1 MPVRRDAQ
9 GVADTA
15 KSVTRNGTSAID
27 IRSMIISEG
36 RWRVK
41 PANCLAR
48 NIAGPP
54 LACSLQ
60 LLNYCCYTHATLRN
74 QVDSDG
80 TGWWRWHRM
89 DISSFPK
96 CQKCREGDLV
106 PLSDF
111 GSQGAAIHFKAWA
124 CTNPECGFNIKIR
137 NGDLYIDEPIASG
150 ALHSP
155 HAR

>member
-1 MPVRRDAQ
+1 MRGPRLS
-9 GVADTA
+9 G
-15 KSVTRNGTSAID
+15 N
-27 IRSMIISEG
+27 
-36 RWRVK
+36 
-41 PANCLAR
+41 
-48 NIAGPP
+48 PP
-54 LACSLQ
+54 LIADGKGSL
-60 LLNYCCYTHATLRN
+60 LYSRHFRAGRDITAGGASGGGGL
-74 QVDSDG
+74 
-80 TGWWRWHRM
+80 RM

-96 CQKCREGDLV
+96 CQKCNQGDLV

-155 HAR
+155 RAR